1 MQLPNLQKLTDI
13 SHILSFGR
21 VLYVTEKAGKVSQR
35 LAFFCKK
42 GTWDDL
48 CDRNQSKTVTVAG
61 LSKHYETSLYL

>member
-21 VLYVTEKAGKVSQR
+21 VLYVTENAGKVSQR
-35 LAFFCKK
+35 LEFFCKK

-48 CDRNQSKTVTVAG
+48 CDRNQSKTVTVVRYSTFFVG
-61 LSKHYETSLYL
+61 